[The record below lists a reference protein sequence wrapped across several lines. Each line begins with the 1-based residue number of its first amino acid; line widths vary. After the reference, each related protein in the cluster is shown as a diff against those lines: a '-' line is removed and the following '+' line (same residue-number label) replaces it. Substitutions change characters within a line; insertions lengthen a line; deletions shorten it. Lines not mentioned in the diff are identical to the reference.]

1 MFSSCL
7 FSRAPRRRLL
17 QLLVLPCF
25 RALSSQFSVLNKTV
39 LGTTENRELTTGLCL
54 CRLLLLRD
62 RAFARTF
69 AGTSVGVRALPAN
82 RQVPA
87 MTESAIRPDFDEPL
101 DVHRNVFAQIAFH
114 PAFRLDNLANA
125 VALIFCQV
133 LHFLH
138 RVHFRCV
145 QNTRRA

>member
-101 DVHRNVFAQIAFH
+101 DVHRNSFPHIAFYLAFPPYNLPH
-114 PAFRLDNLANA
+114 P
-125 VALIFCQV
+125 
-133 LHFLH
+133 LH
-138 RVHFRCV
+138 
-145 QNTRRA
+145 